1 MKNILKPKEMSE
13 LLGVSDRTLQRWD
26 KESKLTGCR
35 IYGLRKQKQK
45 YERVNSYEACIQI
58 RN

>member
-45 YERVNSYEACIQI
+45 YERIISYEACI
-58 RN
+58 